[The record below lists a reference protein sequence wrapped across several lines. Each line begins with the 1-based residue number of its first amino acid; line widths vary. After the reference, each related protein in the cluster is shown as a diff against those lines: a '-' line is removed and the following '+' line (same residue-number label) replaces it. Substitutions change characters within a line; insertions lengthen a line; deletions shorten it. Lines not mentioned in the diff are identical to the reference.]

1 MDYKRSLESQ
11 KWRVEYASSRFRDV
25 MATIK
30 GYHVFL
36 TVRKMVQG
44 STPVCFYVLKVFLIK
59 FKKNLFFY

>member
-11 KWRVEYASSRFRDV
+11 KWMVEYASSRFRDV

-44 STPVCFYVLKVFLIK
+44 GLLHAQGG
-59 FKKNLFFY
+59 